1 MILDRFRLDGRA
13 AIVTG
18 ASRGIGAAC
27 ALAFAQAGA
36 DVVLTARNEQKLR
49 EVASAVEGLGRRA
62 VVVAADLDDTSNMP
76 VLVEQALSVLGRLD
90 AVVNNVGGT
99 VPRPALDTSEGYLER
114 AFHFNVTTAFALT
127 KAAAPRMLEAGGGV
141 IVNISSSM
149 GRLRD
154 RGYLAYGTAKAALE
168 HMTHLLAHDLAPRIR
183 VNAVAPGAT
192 ETEALGTV
200 LNEELREAMVRGTPL
215 RRLGTVEDIAA
226 AALFLASDASS
237 YITGRVLAVDGG
249 IESPNLSLGFP
260 DL

>member
-99 VPRPALDTSEGYLER
+99 VPRPALDTSEGYMER
-114 AFHFNVTTAFALT
+114 AFHFNVTTAFAL
-127 KAAAPRMLEAGGGV
+127 
-141 IVNISSSM
+141 S
-149 GRLRD
+149 
-154 RGYLAYGTAKAALE
+154 
-168 HMTHLLAHDLAPRIR
+168 
-183 VNAVAPGAT
+183 
-192 ETEALGTV
+192 
-200 LNEELREAMVRGTPL
+200 
-215 RRLGTVEDIAA
+215 
-226 AALFLASDASS
+226 
-237 YITGRVLAVDGG
+237 
-249 IESPNLSLGFP
+249 
-260 DL
+260 